1 LPVNGCSTAKEAYK
15 MNQKLPLPIFIVLY
29 IFVFAILTLV
39 GTLVLIRTEIPGWS
53 LFHPLGVVVIFVIG
67 FIDRFGPESR
77 NKKFYEKLFSLT
89 QRDKAIFGTGTVI
102 YIFLGLAEP
111 YIFKG
116 LSDYQ
121 GIGLSLV
128 NLLIWFGFTKLF
140 GSQELGKFFVGR

>member
-1 LPVNGCSTAKEAYK
+1 
-15 MNQKLPLPIFIVLY
+15 MNVKLPLPAFIVLY
-29 IFVFAILTLV
+29 IFVFVIFILV
-39 GTLVLIRTEIPGWS
+39 GTFVLISTEIPGWS
-53 LFHPLGVVVIFVIG
+53 LLHPLGVLTIFIIG

-77 NKKFYEKLFSLT
+77 NKKFYERLFSLT
-89 QRDKAIFGTGTVI
+89 QRDKAIFGVGTVI

-111 YIFKG
+111 YIFTG
-116 LSDYQ
+116 LPDYQ